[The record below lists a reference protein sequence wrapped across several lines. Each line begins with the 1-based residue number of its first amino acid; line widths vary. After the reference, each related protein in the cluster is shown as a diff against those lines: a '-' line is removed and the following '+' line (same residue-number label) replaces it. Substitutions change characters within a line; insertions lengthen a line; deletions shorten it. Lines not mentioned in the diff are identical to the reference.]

1 MATGAITLDTG
12 STLNTTTYTI
22 LEDAVVK
29 HIPRSSLNASDGTEI
44 GTIDD
49 PLVVSPSGGTITSI
63 TNAVTITGSV
73 ISLGTTSTTVL
84 GTCSTTLLGTSGCV
98 VIGVVTITGSTVV
111 LGTCSTVVLGTCSTT
126 ILGTSGCVV
135 IGAVTVTGSTG
146 VVNYGLQPGR
156 FKGQLNSANVTGATT
171 VVAAVSNATSYISAY
186 MISAAV
192 AGMYWLEDSAATAL
206 TPMHHLAATG
216 GVSFTAV
223 EGMPIASAITNTTIA
238 LKSSVVGSVG
248 CLVLGYTA

>member
-1 MATGAITLDTG
+1 MADNIDVTPGTGATIAGDLIAGAIHQRIKITVGD
-12 STLNTTTYTI
+12 
-22 LEDAVVK
+22 
-29 HIPRSSLNASDGTEI
+29 DGTNDGDVSKTNPLPVVNPTGATI
-44 GTIDD
+44 VLGTVI
-49 PLVVSPSGGTITSI
+49 VSNST
-63 TNAVTITGSV
+63 VTITGSSV
-73 ISLGTTSTTVL
+73 IL
-84 GTCSTTLLGTSGCV
+84 GTC
-98 VIGVVTITGSTVV
+98 STVV
-111 LGTCSTVVLGTCSTT
+111 LGTCSTTVLGTCSTT

-135 IGAVTVTGSTG
+135 IGTITVTGSTG